1 MTKLP
6 DKELLRPDE
15 VAEYFSVSVQT
26 VNRWCDEGKLEET
39 RTPGGHRRILRES
52 LKSDYFTHRQL

>member
-1 MTKLP
+1 MTLP

-26 VNRWCDEGKLEET
+26 VINWCERGKLKEV

-52 LKSDYFTHRQL
+52 VKDEYFSNRQL